1 MSNSNKN
8 VIITPSTDT
17 EDDPTISLRNSNTAA
32 RVDVRVDGGGN
43 LLFEGT
49 GGTLFTI
56 SASFNGMIHSVNDI
70 SGIPYID
77 TDAVGVTRVAPYAGI
92 LSVGQLSVVTGG
104 DRDNDKVQVN
114 GNTYLNGKVSIT
126 DDVDISGTLD
136 ATGNTARVGFLRVNY
151 TNSATGGVADATDKV
166 QVNGNTYLN
175 GNLGINNL
183 PVFDTEAAA
192 SSLDTGAV
200 YQTSTGELR
209 IKL

>member
-17 EDDPTISLRNSNTAA
+17 EDDPTISLRNSNVSA

-43 LLFEGT
+43 LIFEGST
-49 GGTLFTI
+49 GTI
-56 SASFNGMIHSVNDI
+56 FSINKSFNGSLHSVNDI

-77 TDAVGVTRVAPYAGI
+77 TDGVGVTRIAPYAGM

-104 DRDNDKVQVN
+104 DRDDDKVQVN
-114 GNTYLNGKVSIT
+114 GNTYLNGKVSVT
-126 DDVDISGTLD
+126 NDVDISGTLD
-136 ATGNTARVGFLRVNY
+136 AGINTAKVGNLRVNY
-151 TNSATGGVADATDKV
+151 SNSATAGVADATDRV

-175 GNLGINNL
+175 GNLGIDNL

-192 SSLDTGAV
+192 SGLDTGAV
-200 YQTSTGELR
+200 YRTSTGELR